1 MEEPTQRVPYEPP
14 LIRKVNLVKDELAVA
29 GCKTT
34 SRTVMG
40 PTFGACS
47 RSMCKKTGS

>member
-14 LIRKVNLVKDELAVA
+14 VIRKVNLVKDELAVS

-34 SRTVMG
+34 TASVMG
-40 PTFGACS
+40 PTLGKCS
-47 RSMCKKTGS
+47 QSMCKATAS